1 MNIGLTILAYGMVI
15 VFLAL
20 IMTKKISPMTGLA
33 LVPIIFA
40 AIGIIFNLF
49 VESYSPVDVAEM
61 ISEGIKSTSQ
71 TAVMLVFAILYFSLM
86 MDVGLFD
93 PIIKFLI
100 KTSKGDPLK
109 FLLKT

>member
-49 VESYSPVDVAEM
+49 VESYSPVGRDDFRRNKVNVSNSGYA
-61 ISEGIKSTSQ
+61 GICHFIF
-71 TAVMLVFAILYFSLM
+71 LVNDGCWL
-86 MDVGLFD
+86 V
-93 PIIKFLI
+93 
-100 KTSKGDPLK
+100 
-109 FLLKT
+109 